1 MATYT
6 YSDLDLNFGIHPVK
20 KDLVTKKDE
29 NAIAFAIR
37 NLILTN
43 HYERPF
49 NPELGSNVRR
59 LLFEPVSMF
68 TASDL
73 QKMIEQTIANFE
85 PRAKVRKVDVIPNE
99 DSNAYDVRIEFFI
112 DMKTN
117 PIVADF
123 LLERIR

>member
-29 NAIAFAIR
+29 NAVAFAIR

-49 NPELGSNVRR
+49 NPELGSNVRK
-59 LLFEPVSMF
+59 LLFEPVSVF

-85 PRAKVRKVDVIPNE
+85 PRARVRRVDVIPNE
-99 DSNAYDVRIEFFI
+99 DNNAYDVRIEFFI

-117 PIVADF
+117 PITVDL

>member
-49 NPELGSNVRR
+49 NPELGSNVRK
-59 LLFEPVSMF
+59 LLFEPVSVF

-85 PRAKVRKVDVIPNE
+85 PRARVRKVDVIPNE
-99 DSNAYDVRIEFFI
+99 DNNAYDIRVEFFI

-117 PIVADF
+117 PITADF

>member
-1 MATYT
+1 MVTYT

-29 NAIAFAIR
+29 NAVAFAIR

-49 NPELGSNVRR
+49 NPELGSNVRK
-59 LLFEPVSMF
+59 LLFEPVSVF

-73 QKMIEQTIANFE
+73 QKMMEQTIANFE
-85 PRAKVRKVDVIPNE
+85 PRARVRRVDVIPNE
-99 DSNAYDVRIEFFI
+99 DNNAYDVRIEFFI

-117 PIVADF
+117 PITADF

>member
-29 NAIAFAIR
+29 NAVAFAIR

-49 NPELGSNVRR
+49 NPELGSNVRK
-59 LLFEPVSMF
+59 LLFEPVSVF

-85 PRAKVRKVDVIPNE
+85 PRARVRRVDVIPNE
-99 DSNAYDVRIEFFI
+99 DNNAYDIRVEFFI

-117 PIVADF
+117 PITADF

>member
-29 NAIAFAIR
+29 NAVAFAIR

-49 NPELGSNVRR
+49 NPELGSNVRK
-59 LLFEPVSMF
+59 LLFEPVSVF

-85 PRAKVRKVDVIPNE
+85 PRARVRRVDVIPNE
-99 DSNAYDVRIEFFI
+99 DNNAYDVRIEFFI

-117 PIVADF
+117 PITADF

>member
-29 NAIAFAIR
+29 NAVAFAIR

-49 NPELGSNVRR
+49 NPELGSNVRK
-59 LLFEPVSMF
+59 LLFEPVSVF

-85 PRAKVRKVDVIPNE
+85 PRARVRKVDVIPNE
-99 DSNAYDVRIEFFI
+99 DNNAYDIRVEFFI

-117 PIVADF
+117 PITADF

>member
-29 NAIAFAIR
+29 NAVAFAIR

-49 NPELGSNVRR
+49 NPELGSNVRK
-59 LLFEPVSMF
+59 LLFEPVSVF

-117 PIVADF
+117 PITADF

>member
-49 NPELGSNVRR
+49 NPDLGANLNA
-59 LLFEPVSMF
+59 LLFEPISPL
-68 TASDL
+68 TSSAL
-73 QKMIEQTIANFE
+73 ETEITNTIKNYE
-85 PRAKVRKVDVIPNE
+85 PRASIQSVSVISQP
-99 DSNAYDVRIEFFI
+99 DYNAYNVTLSFFI
-112 DMKTN
+112 ENATL
-117 PIVADF
+117 PTTVTL
-123 LLERIR
+123 LLERNR

>member
-29 NAIAFAIR
+29 NAIAFSIR

-49 NPELGSNVRR
+49 NPELGSNVRK
-59 LLFEPVSMF
+59 LLFEPVSVF
-68 TASDL
+68 TAFDL

-85 PRAKVRKVDVIPNE
+85 PRARVRRVDVVPNE
-99 DSNAYDVRIEFFI
+99 DNNAYDVRIEFFI

-117 PIVADF
+117 PITADF

>member
-29 NAIAFAIR
+29 NAVAFAIR

-49 NPELGSNVRR
+49 NPELGSNVRK
-59 LLFEPVSMF
+59 LLFEPVSVF

-85 PRAKVRKVDVIPNE
+85 PRARVRKVDVIPNE
-99 DSNAYDVRIEFFI
+99 DNNAYDIRIEFFI

-117 PIVADF
+117 PITADF

>member
-49 NPELGSNVRR
+49 NPELGSNVRK
-59 LLFEPVSMF
+59 LLFEPVSVF

-85 PRAKVRKVDVIPNE
+85 PRARVRKVDVIPNE
-99 DSNAYDVRIEFFI
+99 DNNAYDVRIEFFI

-117 PIVADF
+117 PITADF

>member
-1 MATYT
+1 MVTYT

-29 NAIAFAIR
+29 NAVAFAIR

-49 NPELGSNVRR
+49 NPELGSNVRK
-59 LLFEPVSMF
+59 LLFEPVSVF

-85 PRAKVRKVDVIPNE
+85 PRARVRRVDVIPNE
-99 DSNAYDVRIEFFI
+99 DNNAYDVRIEFFI

-117 PIVADF
+117 PITADF

>member
-49 NPELGSNVRR
+49 NPELGSNVRK
-59 LLFEPVSMF
+59 LLFEPVSVF

-73 QKMIEQTIANFE
+73 QKMIEQSIANFE

-112 DMKTN
+112 DMKTT

>member
-29 NAIAFAIR
+29 NAVAFAIR

-49 NPELGSNVRR
+49 NPELGSNVRK
-59 LLFEPVSMF
+59 LLFEPVSVF

-85 PRAKVRKVDVIPNE
+85 PRARVRKVDVIPNE
-99 DSNAYDVRIEFFI
+99 DNNAYDVRIEFFI

-117 PIVADF
+117 PITADF

>member
-29 NAIAFAIR
+29 NAVAFAIR

-49 NPELGSNVRR
+49 NPELGSNVRK
-59 LLFEPVSMF
+59 LLFEPVSVF

-85 PRAKVRKVDVIPNE
+85 PRARVRRVDVIPSE
-99 DSNAYDVRIEFFI
+99 DNNAYDVRIEFFI

-117 PIVADF
+117 PITADF